1 MTTTPSH
8 ALKNTVPWN
17 PDVSQLLPSAKEP
30 MLKLETSQSVI
41 QPTTF
46 ALDAPPQ
53 LLPIQVLSLQTV
65 PQPQPQTTTAT
76 LQMLIIKVTT
86 ALCQAAS
93 QLLVHLNKIAILR
106 EPVFAKMSLAPLRP
120 LLLAQLKFVVLQA
133 SAFSALMTLT
143 IRTTTM
149 ILK

>member
-65 PQPQPQTTTAT
+65 PQPQTTTAT

-149 ILK
+149 ILN

>member
-1 MTTTPSH
+1 M
-8 ALKNTVPWN
+8 
-17 PDVSQLLPSAKEP
+17 
-30 MLKLETSQSVI
+30 I

-65 PQPQPQTTTAT
+65 PQPPTTTAT
-76 LQMLIIKVTT
+76 LQMLEIKVTT

-93 QLLVHLNKIAILR
+93 QLLVNLNKIAILR
-106 EPVFAKMSLAPLRP
+106 EPVVAKMSLAPLRP
-120 LLLAQLKFVVLQA
+120 LLIAQLKFVVLQA

>member
-1 MTTTPSH
+1 
-8 ALKNTVPWN
+8 
-17 PDVSQLLPSAKEP
+17 

-41 QPTTF
+41 KPPTF

-65 PQPQPQTTTAT
+65 PQPQLQTTTAT
-76 LQMLIIKVTT
+76 LQMMEIKVTT

-120 LLLAQLKFVVLQA
+120 LLLLAQLKFVVLQA

-149 ILK
+149 ILY